1 MDFNIDKIDSQKG
14 KIAIVTGANSG
25 LGQEITIGLAKKDI
39 KVIMACRN
47 IEKAENA
54 KSKILET
61 VETAD
66 LEVMELNL
74 NSLTSVR
81 NFAKAFSEKY
91 EYLNLLIENAGIMI
105 PPFAKTED
113 GFESQMGVNHFSH
126 FLLSNLLFPLLNK
139 TKGARILTTSS
150 IAHEKGKIDFDNL
163 NSENSYSK
171 TSAYGQSKLAC
182 LMFAYELQRRLEKA
196 DSNVIAVSAHP
207 GVSMTNLFKHIPKFV
222 RVLMTPLLMLFTH
235 PPQKAAL
242 PMLYAALSDDVN
254 GGDYIGPTG
263 FRGMKGKPGK
273 VKSKPQS
280 YDKDVAKKLWEVS
293 EKLTGENFVIQTVKK
308 EKSQA

>member
-1 MDFNIDKIDSQKG
+1 MDFNIDQIDSQKG

-66 LEVMELNL
+66 LEVMELDL

-81 NFAKAFSEKY
+81 NFAKSFGEKY
-91 EYLNLLIENAGIMI
+91 KNLNLLVENAGIMI
-105 PPFAKTED
+105 PPFAKTKD
-113 GFESQMGVNHFSH
+113 GFESQMGVNYFSH

-150 IAHEKGKIDFDNL
+150 IAHENGKIDFDNL

-171 TSAYGQSKLAC
+171 SSAYGQSKLAC
-182 LMFAYELQRRLEKA
+182 LMFAYELQRRLEKS
-196 DSNVIAVSAHP
+196 DSDVIAVSAHP
-207 GVSMTNLFKHIPKFV
+207 GVSMTNLFKQIPKFV
-222 RVLMTPLLMLFTH
+222 RVLMTPLLMFFTH
-235 PPQKAAL
+235 SPQKAAL

-293 EKLTGENFVIQTVKK
+293 EKLTGENFVIQTVKTVK
-308 EKSQA
+308 